1 MSTVVV
7 YVHGLWLSGREGA
20 WLRRRLAQD
29 LGAETLAFSYPSVV
43 ADATANAQA
52 LAEFLLPI
60 RADTLHLVGHS
71 LGGLVILKYFE
82 EGAGTH
88 LPPGRV
94 VLLGSPLRGSR
105 AARGLARVP
114 FGRKILGRSAGE
126 ELLTPRDRGWSGP
139 RDIGV
144 IAGDLGVGL
153 GRLVGTGAEPSD
165 GTVLVEETRLEGATD
180 HLVMRVSHS
189 GMLFSAGVAKQAGAF
204 LRTGGFERGAS
215 GVSTGQTAM
224 ASPPNR

>member
-7 YVHGLWLSGREGA
+7 YVHGLWLSGREGG

-29 LGAETLAFSYPSVV
+29 LGAETVAFSYPSVV
-43 ADATANAQA
+43 GDAAANARA
-52 LAEFLLPI
+52 LAAFLGGV
-60 RADTLHLVGHS
+60 RAETLHLVGHS

-82 EGAGTH
+82 DGAGAP

-114 FGRKILGRSAGE
+114 FGKKILGRSAGE
-126 ELLTPRDRGWSGP
+126 ELLAPRDRGWKGK
-139 RDIGV
+139 RDLGV

-165 GTVLVEETRLEGATD
+165 GTVLVEETRLDGATD

-189 GMLFSAGVAKQAGAF
+189 GMLFSAAVAKQAAVF
-204 LRTGGFERGAS
+204 LRTGAFERAAMR
-215 GVSTGQTAM
+215 VSDC
-224 ASPPNR
+224 

>member
-1 MSTVVV
+1 VSTVVV
-7 YVHGLWLSGREGA
+7 YVHGLWLSGLEGG

-29 LGAETLAFSYPSVV
+29 LGAETAAFSYPSVV
-43 ADATANAQA
+43 ADATVNAHA
-52 LAEFLLPI
+52 LAQFLGEI
-60 RADTLHLVGHS
+60 RADTVHLVGHS

-82 EGAGTH
+82 DGAAAE

-94 VLLGSPLRGSR
+94 VLLGSPSRGSR

-114 FGRKILGRSAGE
+114 FGTKILGRSASE
-126 ELLTPRDRGWSGP
+126 ELLVTRDRAWNGT
-139 RDIGV
+139 RDLGV

-165 GTVLVEETRLEGATD
+165 GTVLVEETRIDGATD

-189 GMLFSAGVAKQAGAF
+189 GMLFSGAVAKQAGVF
-204 LRTGGFERGAS
+204 LRTGVFETHVPR
-215 GVSTGQTAM
+215 VT
-224 ASPPNR
+224 

>member
-1 MSTVVV
+1 MNTVVV
-7 YVHGLWLSGREGA
+7 YVHGLWLSGREGG

-29 LGAETLAFSYPSVV
+29 LGAETVAFSYPSVV
-43 ADATANAQA
+43 GDTATNAQA
-52 LAEFLLPI
+52 LTQFLGAI
-60 RADTLHLVGHS
+60 HADIVHLVGHS

-82 EGAGTH
+82 DGAGAQ

-114 FGRKILGRSAGE
+114 FGKKILGRSAAE
-126 ELLTPRDRGWSGP
+126 ELLAPKDRGWKGL
-139 RDIGV
+139 RDLGV

-165 GTVLVEETRLEGATD
+165 GTVLVDETRLDGATD

-189 GMLFSAGVAKQAGAF
+189 GMLFSAAVAKQAGVF
-204 LRTGGFERGAS
+204 LRTGAFERA
-215 GVSTGQTAM
+215 AM
-224 ASPPNR
+224 TVKAGR

>member
-1 MSTVVV
+1 VVV
-7 YVHGLWLSGREGA
+7 YVHGLWLSGLEGA

-29 LGAETLAFSYPSVV
+29 ISAETVAFSYPSVV
-43 ADATANAQA
+43 ADARANARA
-52 LAEFLLPI
+52 LAEFLGAI
-60 RADTLHLVGHS
+60 RADAVHLVGHS

-82 EGAGTH
+82 DEAATH
-88 LPPGRV
+88 FPPGRV

-126 ELLTPRDRGWSGP
+126 ELLVPRERGWDGH

-165 GTVLVEETRLEGATD
+165 GTVLVEETRLDGATD

-189 GMLFSAGVAKQAGAF
+189 GMLFSAAVAKQAGAF
-204 LRTGGFERGAS
+204 LRTGAFERAS
-215 GVSTGQTAM
+215 T
-224 ASPPNR
+224 

>member
-7 YVHGLWLSGREGA
+7 YVHGLWLSGLEGG

-29 LGAETLAFSYPSVV
+29 LDAETVAFSYPSVV
-43 ADATANAQA
+43 GDAGANARA
-52 LAEFLLPI
+52 LAKFLDEI
-60 RADTLHLVGHS
+60 RAETLHLVGHS
-71 LGGLVILKYFE
+71 LGGLVILKYF
-82 EGAGTH
+82 ADVARAQ

-114 FGRKILGRSAGE
+114 FGKKILGRSAGE
-126 ELLTPRDRGWSGP
+126 ELLAPRDRDWEGM
-139 RDIGV
+139 RDLGV

-165 GTVLVEETRLEGATD
+165 GTVLVEETRLQGATD
-180 HLVMRVSHS
+180 HVVMRVSHS
-189 GMLFSAGVAKQAGAF
+189 GMLFSASVAKQAGVF
-204 LRTGGFERGAS
+204 LRTGRFERAATNVKG
-215 GVSTGQTAM
+215 G
-224 ASPPNR
+224 R